1 MKGEKRA
8 IVRQNQG
15 VDLQEKSKKPETETG
30 TPEYHPSPSAPFSDE
45 APFLQRYAISFIVFL
60 ISLFFILAITNPGL
74 YTNDEWITANQLH
87 QLDIGHQVTFSEG
100 KYGVTKEGTVSAYF
114 TSRENLL
121 MYSLALPVS
130 ALPVVKLFG
139 FFGDNFR
146 LIIIL
151 IWSLCIVLTALLL
164 DTCYPA
170 YARIQGLRLL
180 FPALLLA
187 LFLFLGNILLYKQF
201 PFAAADAPFEVAALV
216 LVNSLFFAL
225 VVSITFEICRIV
237 LKNIRMAL
245 FGTFAIIACSSYI
258 FWAGTAKDHILTTLV
273 LAGVMYFFVKYLS
286 SSRQRDAGFSFIFS
300 GLLIWVR
307 PEVGFFITIFT
318 GAFYCIPLIRKVA
331 QKESGAPLFLKSLIP
346 LAGVFLGGI
355 PFFLNN
361 YLISHNFLIP
371 VLDLK
376 RDIERAGTAST
387 VPLPSGEVVFN
398 PAVINQTGGLDL
410 TGSVMRAGDAVL
422 HQILPG
428 LTLENAQGFTGV
440 LFFPTNGSIGFL
452 IMCPLLVIGLVA
464 LILWNERILP
474 QNEIKRSYFFFF
486 MVIAIAVFFSYF
498 SRFSSMNVSN
508 GILPDMRYL
517 SPAYLPCGLFSM
529 LILSRLRFF
538 KNPGKSLKDSLL
550 LAILVFPVLFGLIVF
565 IHPFGDVSTGYMTF
579 AKFIILTEVVLCSA
593 VMILARVLEDKNRF
607 FLSALPWLVILT
619 IVTTFTFQV
628 MLASFYGML
637 MKMNGYPFWLPVV
650 REGVGLF
657 IVIQYLPP
665 V

>member
-8 IVRQNQG
+8 AVRQKRRE
-15 VDLQEKSKKPETETG
+15 DLQEKSEKPESETG
-30 TPEYHPSPSAPFSDE
+30 DPRLPSAPFSE
-45 APFLQRYAISFIVFL
+45 GTHFFQRYALSFIIFL
-60 ISLFFILAITNPGL
+60 FSLFFILTITNPGL

-121 MYSLALPVS
+121 MYSLALPIS

-146 LIIIL
+146 LLIIL

-170 YARIQGLRLL
+170 YASLRGIRLL

-201 PFAAADAPFEVAALV
+201 PFSAADAPFEVAALV
-216 LVNSLFFAL
+216 LVNSIFFAL
-225 VVSITFEICRIV
+225 LVSITFEICRIV

-258 FWAGTAKDHILTTLV
+258 FWAGTAKDHILTTLA
-273 LAGVMYFFVKYLS
+273 LACVMYFFVKYLS
-286 SSRQRDAGFSFIFS
+286 SSRQRDAVFSFIFS

-307 PEVGFFITIFT
+307 PEVGFFTTIFT
-318 GAFYCIPLIRKVA
+318 SLFYCIPLVRKVA
-331 QKESGAPLFLKSLIP
+331 GKESGAPLFFRSLIP

-371 VLDLK
+371 VMDLK
-376 RDIERAGTAST
+376 RDIELAGTAST
-387 VPLPSGEVVFN
+387 VPLPSSEVIFN

-410 TGSVMRAGDAVL
+410 TGSVMRAGDAIL

-428 LTLENAQGFTGV
+428 LTLENAQGFIGV
-440 LFFPTNGSIGFL
+440 LLFPANGSIGFL

-464 LILWNERILP
+464 LILWNKRILP
-474 QNEIKRSYFFFF
+474 QNETKRSYFIFF

-498 SRFSSMNVSN
+498 SRFGSMNMSN

-517 SPAYLPCGLFSM
+517 SPAYLPCGLFSVF
-529 LILSRLRFF
+529 ILSRSPFF
-538 KNPGKSLKDSLL
+538 KNPGKYLKDSLL
-550 LAILVFPVLFGLIVF
+550 LMILLFPVLFCLIVF
-565 IHPFGDVSTGYMTF
+565 IHPFGDISTGYMTF
-579 AKFIILTEVVLCSA
+579 AKFIILIEMVLCSA
-593 VMILARVLEDKNRF
+593 VMILFSVLGDKNPF
-607 FLSALPWLVILT
+607 FLRAFPWLVILT
-619 IVTTFTFQV
+619 IVTTFSFQV
-628 MLASFYGML
+628 MLASFYGMI
-637 MKMNGYPFWLPVV
+637 MKMNGYPFWLPLV